1 MTVKKSK
8 DSNSSNTGKSTAKT
22 RKTAGSISMGNG
34 KLTFR
39 QIQDIA
45 KSKGINPVKMKKVDI
60 IKTIQR
66 TEGNFDCFGTATAGF
81 CDQHGCLWITE
92 CLNLK

>member
-8 DSNSSNTGKSTAKT
+8 DSNSSNTGKSAAKT
-22 RKTAGSISMGNG
+22 RNTSGSVSTGNG

-45 KSKGINPVKMKKVDI
+45 KSKGINPVKMKKADI
-60 IKTIQR
+60 IRTIQR
-66 TEGNFDCFGTATAGF
+66 IEGNFDCFGTATAGS
-81 CDQHGCLWITE
+81 CNQDGCLWITE